1 MHKTRIQLK
10 GKLNY
15 RSISIYISR
24 FLYFCIKKSPDM
36 RTSFITDKKEI
47 ESIIDQCDICFI
59 GIIEADGT
67 PYVIPMNFGYLN
79 NEIIANKE
87 FNFTRE
93 GLNGNIIPNF
103 LIQIKDSMF
112 SHAKSFELQE
122 QEVITKTLSN
132 GGKIFSYKHSFS
144 FDFLPKEGKFDYE
157 SFYKGFTAY
166 NIIEN
171 TKISIDSYKERMEIF
186 DSEIEKILKFE
197 EEMELI
203 YHQKIQSISPDFKT
217 FIKLDI

>member
-1 MHKTRIQLK
+1 MKKLDNNRYVNLEEHRLDLESRELFARKKLVIYDILQSDKFKKTFDGKQYSSKRIITY
-10 GKLNY
+10 LN
-15 RSISIYISR
+15 
-24 FLYFCIKKSPDM
+24 
-36 RTSFITDKKEI
+36 KEI
-47 ESIIDQCDICFI
+47 M
-59 GIIEADGT
+59 AH
-67 PYVIPMNFGYLN
+67 
-79 NEIIANKE
+79 KE

-112 SHAKSFELQE
+112 SQTKSFELQE

-132 GGKIFSYKHSFS
+132 GGKIFSYKHLFS

-171 TKISIDSYKERMEIF
+171 TKISIDSCKERMEIF

>member
-1 MHKTRIQLK
+1 MKKLENNRYVNLEEHRLDLESRELFAKKKLVIYEILKSDAFKKKFDEKQYSSKRI
-10 GKLNY
+10 
-15 RSISIYISR
+15 
-24 FLYFCIKKSPDM
+24 
-36 RTSFITDKKEI
+36 IT
-47 ESIIDQCDICFI
+47 
-59 GIIEADGT
+59 
-67 PYVIPMNFGYLN
+67 YLN

-112 SHAKSFELQE
+112 SQTKSFELQE